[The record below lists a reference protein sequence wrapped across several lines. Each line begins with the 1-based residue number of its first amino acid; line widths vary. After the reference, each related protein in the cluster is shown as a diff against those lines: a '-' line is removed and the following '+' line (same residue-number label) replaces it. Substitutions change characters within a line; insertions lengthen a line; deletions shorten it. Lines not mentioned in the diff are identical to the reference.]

1 MYKSILNEELGIANE
16 VNDLVIRIKNLIS
29 NDYGRNNNNTQKYLL
44 LDKTNTK
51 YIVYHNTIITNI
63 DNKNII
69 VEYYILNNKEETI
82 INQFLKDYI
91 SEVFNG
97 LYKLNLYLTC
107 NSKNNKI
114 DWLKHSGTLQHEIEH
129 LYQFHKKGKNILTD
143 KQISLYK
150 KYNRLMHSD
159 DLYEKIIGFT
169 YYYYC
174 KREKDAFTNTLYR
187 NIIDSFMPGHKIDI
201 MSIIKKSHVYHN
213 IQIIKNCINDEKN
226 LLQLNERLLK
236 HNKTLEKYLKDA
248 NIVINEYT
256 KIFGRLLYKAN
267 KDIKKL
273 EMEWI
278 PENFNKIFEDYDEE
292 S

>member
-129 LYQFHKKGKNILTD
+129 LYQFHKKGKNI
-143 KQISLYK
+143 
-150 KYNRLMHSD
+150 
-159 DLYEKIIGFT
+159 
-169 YYYYC
+169 
-174 KREKDAFTNTLYR
+174 
-187 NIIDSFMPGHKIDI
+187 
-201 MSIIKKSHVYHN
+201 
-213 IQIIKNCINDEKN
+213 
-226 LLQLNERLLK
+226 
-236 HNKTLEKYLKDA
+236 
-248 NIVINEYT
+248 
-256 KIFGRLLYKAN
+256 
-267 KDIKKL
+267 
-273 EMEWI
+273 
-278 PENFNKIFEDYDEE
+278 
-292 S
+292 